1 MVESID
7 DSTDLWRREKISFD
21 AGYGGERMTAYL
33 FLPRQAAPPYRCVVM
48 VPSGSA
54 IRKESGDSIRPESY
68 ILRSGRAML
77 YPVFKHTYDRYTQPI
92 NLDPVV
98 VRDSVVAWRKDLGRS
113 VDYLQTRADIDASK
127 LGYLGY
133 SWGAEVAPILLAQDR
148 RFSAAVLLSGG
159 LTFILGKLPEVNAVN
174 FLPRMTTP
182 VLMVNGKYDSILPT
196 ATAQEPFFR
205 QLGTPA
211 AHKRRVV
218 LDAGHTVTT
227 PETHNA
233 LLKEVLDWLDKYLR

>member
-1 MVESID
+1 
-7 DSTDLWRREKISFD
+7 
-21 AGYGGERMTAYL
+21 
-33 FLPRQAAPPYRCVVM
+33 
-48 VPSGSA
+48 
-54 IRKESGDSIRPESY
+54 
-68 ILRSGRAML
+68 ML
-77 YPVFKHTYDRYTQPI
+77 YPVFKHTYDRYTQPVS
-92 NLDPVV
+92 LDPMVI
-98 VRDSVVAWRKDLGRS
+98 RDAVVAWRKDLGRS

-127 LGYLGY
+127 LGYIGY
-133 SWGAEVAPILLAQDR
+133 SMGAEVAPILLAQDR

-159 LTFILGKLPEVNAVN
+159 LTFFFGKLPEVNAVN

-196 ATAQEPFFR
+196 TTAQEPFFQ